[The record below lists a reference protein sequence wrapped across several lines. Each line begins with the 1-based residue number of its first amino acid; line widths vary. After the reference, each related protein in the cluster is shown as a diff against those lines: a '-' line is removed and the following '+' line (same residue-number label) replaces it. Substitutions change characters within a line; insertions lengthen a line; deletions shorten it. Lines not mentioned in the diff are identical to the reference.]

1 MPLLRF
7 DCSICKK
14 LYGDG
19 RREHLITKGAEL
31 TEHEWFAQCS
41 GCGAFSVKLFDD
53 GLVAGLADI

>member
-19 RREHLITKGAEL
+19 RKEHLITKGAEL
-31 TEHEWFAQCS
+31 TFHEWFAQCS
-41 GCGAFSVKLFDD
+41 GCGAFSIKLVDDSLVKEL
-53 GLVAGLADI
+53 

>member
-19 RREHLITKGAEL
+19 RKEHLITKGAEL

-41 GCGAFSVKLFDD
+41 GCGAFSVKLIDNS
-53 GLVAGLADI
+53 LVKDL

>member
-19 RREHLITKGAEL
+19 RKEHLITKGAEL

-41 GCGAFSVKLFDD
+41 GCGAFSIRLVDDSLVKEL
-53 GLVAGLADI
+53 